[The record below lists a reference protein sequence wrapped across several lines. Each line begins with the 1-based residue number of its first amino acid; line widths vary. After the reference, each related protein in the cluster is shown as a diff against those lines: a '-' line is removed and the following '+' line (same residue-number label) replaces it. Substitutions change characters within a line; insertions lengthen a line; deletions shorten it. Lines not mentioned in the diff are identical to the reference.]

1 MRHWYLYI
9 TLLCLWSG
17 ASQAAKPIFEN
28 RTPVGFSPQ
37 DSTTRQDFVTGEE
50 ISIRVDLNQA
60 ATYEYPLIGHFY
72 TLEKSV
78 RRDGAA
84 SGTDG
89 MQVDIAMIDPVPF
102 GTNSN
107 LPEPGSDAAAVHP
120 VIHMAW
126 IEQTTGVPRD
136 DPANFPYFGGGLAGT
151 TPLYKVMYA
160 RSFDAG
166 ATFSSPVSVSGNVT
180 FHPLTILDDAFSTLD
195 LEVDSGGNPRVVY
208 AFVSTADRVRKKN
221 IYFSYSLDGGGQ
233 WESLVQVNDTETV
246 DITDNY
252 ACAFPRMAIDDR
264 DNIFIT
270 YVRGID
276 GAQEDVLLAKIDRD
290 FNVLPAGGTDPVS
303 TGGVRISV
311 TGNRQTGPDIAVGDG
326 DALHIVYFD
335 DATDRIE
342 HKRVATDTSWVDVSA
357 SGWNSDNPG
366 ALVASFDD
374 DDAGATR
381 ALETSADYFF
391 PTVVVNRQ
399 YLPDRIY
406 AVFKYGGGTPPV
418 EGIYLNQYDDDGT
431 TGTSAG
437 WGTAS
442 SVWSTAPSP
451 VFSDGGSYNI
461 ELDWQITERV
471 AATVDDRLDDRGD
484 LHIAF
489 TAGYSGGGE
498 HDIYYARYN
507 GSSWTLPEKVADD
520 DSDAT
525 TEDGIL
531 AADTFLLSPALV
543 QHPDRNNLFL
553 AFAGG
558 SGEGFGVNGGIDVD
572 HHAYFKV
579 LGRDITYEDESVPAG
594 GYQYTLNYTPVNP
607 HDAASEVADN
617 PVYVHVA
624 DPTSGGGLGAR
635 ADSSDGFLSGDWE
648 IMSAT
653 TLADQDKYF
662 EGLVNE
668 DTTSTNEWGDDGDKV
683 GLLIKLNVLGSDSS
697 TNLQLVT
704 ASSATGPS
712 VSVVTDPTKIAF
724 LSVGDFFILGADID
738 IVTAN
743 GAPVVSISE
752 PNGIDDTVNSE
763 ILLDPVN
770 PGYTI
775 HYSVNDADDDLG
787 GSLQVSLYA
796 YPTEMLKTV
805 QDIRIFAT
813 LIVDENDVI
822 SVNADGTGDL
832 TEGDETYT
840 WDDPPAA
847 LKSSGLFASILR
859 VHSGNY
865 YIYIVADDGKN
876 ESVFAISPGPVT
888 IRHSPLVRQIDPIMA
903 DTVDTGVRTGLK
915 ANPYDLDFTVVDYDS
930 DARVQL
936 FYSAVNGLTSVS
948 ATGNYPNQAFV
959 LGKSL
964 SGTRGTAIIDSTT
977 LSSRDTEYS
986 WDVTSPL
993 ISEGDYYLYAVTSD
1007 SISVSVGQSG
1017 TPLSVLHSPSFVF
1030 YEPAK
1035 DTQRSLDSGSQP
1047 FYAIQWQ
1054 KGRGD
1059 QDLDHNATIDLYFT
1073 TDDPAVTDHST
1084 DSGAASTSLTLDADT
1099 KVIVSGL
1106 TEDGDGKDDMYVWNL
1121 QTPLNP
1127 MPKSDRQV
1135 WLYAVVTDGVGN
1147 VTVARGGS
1155 LVILHNPYILLET
1168 RMPSINQGD
1177 ILRLEWED
1185 YMVDDGSG
1193 TDDAYIRLYASR
1205 SADQTT
1211 LQGLESSLIGSGSG
1225 QTYIINSSD
1234 GSTSGT
1240 IATIREDSSNAFNW
1254 DTWTSG
1260 LTLPEGSYSVYA
1272 GISADPTFADN
1283 STGRVSKASNPL
1295 VVGVG
1300 SGIVPHLSLSP
1311 SRIRPAV
1318 GDTLTFEVLVQSGGQ
1333 TAWSVNIVIDLNGM
1347 SLLALNTPTPF
1358 TDLDEVFS
1366 DKVAGVNSIASN
1378 VMRFTKTKV
1387 GGEVIGSLQEQKRL
1401 ASFQVRVETGFSG
1414 WKTLTFDAD
1423 ETALSFSGI
1432 ASALKKNNGLSTQS
1446 AQLQAVPRGRI
1457 LATVLLEGRSSPLG
1471 NGDHATLLDVHLRLP
1486 GSTIDVTDDRYRLT
1500 NDIWSTVDTVE
1511 VQTTS
1516 NGGLT
1521 LVSVPA
1527 GRYVLTVKDTSHL
1540 SGRTDTLVV
1549 RNGETIT
1556 LSSSQGFFA
1565 SDIRGD
1571 PSFLLD
1577 QDGRQLKAGDVTE
1590 DNEVDEDDVN
1600 TIDAAWGTNTGVAN
1614 FARADLNNDLR
1625 VGVEDLTVIS
1635 SNISNSTGF
1644 GAPPVYKRPTGV
1656 SNAQAGVEVL
1666 APGYSGEWR
1675 RGEEIELI
1683 FAARNLGDLAGYGFD
1698 LDYDPLE
1705 MELVG
1710 EELQI
1715 AALFRESPSGYFRR
1729 FERQA
1734 GRLSVA
1740 AARRGR
1746 EWAASGTGEL
1756 LRVRVRLQQDGFPQ
1770 SLEVRDGQLL
1780 SSRYESTPIR
1790 LLNDPRLLAL
1800 PREFALRQ
1808 NYPNPFNPSTTI
1820 PFSVPAAGAEI
1831 VPVSV
1836 DIFNALGQRVR
1847 LLLDGMVQPGYH
1859 RMLWDGRSGSGQPVA
1874 TGIYFYRVRVGEMVQ
1889 VRKMTLVK

>member
-1 MRHWYLYI
+1 MRRWHLYI
-9 TLLCLWSG
+9 VLLCLWSG
-17 ASQAAKPIFEN
+17 ASQAAKPTFEN

-37 DSTTRQDFVTGEE
+37 DSTTRQDFVAGKE
-50 ISIRVDLNQA
+50 ISVRVDLNQA
-60 ATYEYPLIGHFY
+60 ATYEYPLIGHFHN
-72 TLEKSV
+72 LEKSV
-78 RRDGAA
+78 RRDAA
-84 SGTDG
+84 ANSTDG
-89 MQVDIAMIDPVPF
+89 MQVDIAMVDPVPF

-107 LPEPGSDAAAVHP
+107 LPEPGSEAAAVHP

-126 IEQTTGVPRD
+126 IEETTSVPRAGS
-136 DPANFPYFGGGLAGT
+136 PLTHPYSNGA
-151 TPLYKVMYA
+151 TPVYRVMYT

-180 FHPLTILDDAFSTLD
+180 YHLLTVLDDAFSTLD
-195 LEVDSGGNPRVVY
+195 LEIDSGGDPRVTY
-208 AFVSTADRVRKKN
+208 AFISTADKARKKN
-221 IYFSYSLDGGGQ
+221 VYFSYSLDGGGQ
-233 WESLVQVNDTETV
+233 WESPVQVNDTQTV
-246 DITDNY
+246 LANENFT
-252 ACAFPRMAIDDR
+252 CAFPRMAIDDR
-264 DNIFIT
+264 GNIFIT

-276 GAQEDVLLAKIDRD
+276 GAQEDVMLAKIGRS
-290 FNVLPAGGTDPVS
+290 FNVLPVGGTAPVG

-311 TGNRQTGPDIAVGDG
+311 DGTRQTGPDIAVGDG

-335 DATDRIE
+335 DATNRIE
-342 HKRVATDTSWVDVSA
+342 HKRVATDTSWVDVSS
-357 SGWNSDNPG
+357 SGWDSGNPG

-374 DDAGATR
+374 DDVVGAR
-381 ALETSADYFF
+381 ALETPADYFF
-391 PTVVVNRQ
+391 PTVVVNRN

-431 TGTSAG
+431 KGTSAG

-471 AATVDDRLDDRGD
+471 AVTVDDRLDDRGD

-498 HDIYYARYN
+498 HDIYYARFN

-520 DSDAT
+520 DSDAA

-543 QHPDRNNLFL
+543 QHPDRDNLFL

-558 SGEGFGVNGGIDVD
+558 TGEGFGVNGGINVD

-579 LGRDITYEDESVPAG
+579 LGRDITYEDESVPTG

-607 HDAASEVADN
+607 HNEVGEVADN

-624 DPTSGGGLGAR
+624 DPTNGGGLGAR
-635 ADSSDGFLSGDWE
+635 ADSSDGFLTGDWE

-668 DTTSTNEWGDDGDKV
+668 DTTSTNEWGDDGDKI

-712 VSVVTDPTKIAF
+712 VSVANDPTRITF

-738 IVTAN
+738 IVATN
-743 GAPVVSISE
+743 SAPTVSISE
-752 PNGIDDTVNSE
+752 PNGTGDTANTE
-763 ILLDPVN
+763 
-770 PGYTI
+770 YTI
-775 HYSVNDADDDLG
+775 EYTVTDNDAGDDLG
-787 GSLQVSLYA
+787 GSLQVALYA
-796 YPTEMLKTV
+796 YPTALLKTV

-813 LIVDENDVI
+813 LIVDENDVV
-822 SVNADGTGDL
+822 SVNANGTGDL
-832 TEGDETYT
+832 TEGTNQNYT

-859 VHSGNY
+859 VHSDNY

-876 ESVFAISPGPVT
+876 KPVFAVSSGPVT
-888 IRHSPLVRQIDPIMA
+888 LRHSPLVRQIDPIVA
-903 DTVDTGVRTGLK
+903 ETVDTGVRTGLQ
-915 ANPYDLDFTVVDYDS
+915 ANPYDLDFSVVDYDS

-936 FYSAVNGLTSVS
+936 FYSAANGLTSVS

-964 SGTRGTAIIDSTT
+964 AGTRGTAITASTT

-993 ISEGDYYLYAVTSD
+993 IAEGSYYLYAVASD
-1007 SISVSVGQSG
+1007 SISAGVGVSG
-1017 TPLSVLHSPSFVF
+1017 TSLTVRHSPSFVF

-1035 DTQRSLDSGSQP
+1035 DTQRRIDSGSQP

-1054 KGRGD
+1054 KGPGD

-1084 DSGAASTSLTLDADT
+1084 DSGAASNSLTLDGDT
-1099 KVIVSGL
+1099 KLIVNGL

-1121 QTPLNP
+1121 QNP
-1127 MPKSDRQV
+1127 PPASNMPKSDRQV
-1135 WLYAVVTDGVGN
+1135 WLYAVITDGAN
-1147 VTVARGGS
+1147 ITVARGGS
-1155 LVILHNPYILLET
+1155 LVIVHNPYILLET
-1168 RMPSINQGD
+1168 RMPSANQGD

-1225 QTYIINSSD
+1225 ETYIINSSD
-1234 GSTSGT
+1234 GTTSGS
-1240 IATIREDSSNAFNW
+1240 IATIREDSSNVFNW
-1254 DTWTSG
+1254 DTWTSN
-1260 LTLPEGSYSVYA
+1260 LTLPEGTYSVYA

-1283 STGRVSKASNPL
+1283 TSGRVSRASNSL
-1295 VVGVG
+1295 VVEVG
-1300 SGIVPHLSLSP
+1300 SGIVPYLSLSP
-1311 SRIRPAV
+1311 SRMQPAV

-1333 TAWSVNIVIDLNGM
+1333 MAEQVNIVIDLNDM
-1347 SLLALNTPTPF
+1347 SLLALNTPNPF
-1358 TDLDEVFS
+1358 TDLNEVFNGE
-1366 DKVAGVNSIASN
+1366 VAGVNSIASN
-1378 VMRFTKTKV
+1378 VLRFTKTKI
-1387 GGEVIGSLQEQKRL
+1387 GGEMIGSLQEQKRL

-1414 WKTLTFDAD
+1414 WKTLTFDTD
-1423 ETALSFSGI
+1423 ETALSFVGI
-1432 ASALKKNNGLSTQS
+1432 SSALKKNNGLSTQS
-1446 AQLQAVPRGRI
+1446 AQLQAVARGRI

-1486 GSTIDVTDDRYRLT
+1486 GSTIDVTDDRYRVT
-1500 NDIWSTVDTVE
+1500 NDALSTVDTVE

-1516 NGGLT
+1516 DGGLT

-1549 RNGETIT
+1549 RNGETINLMT
-1556 LSSSQGFFA
+1556 SQGFFA

-1571 PSFLLD
+1571 PSFSLE
-1577 QDGRQLKAGDVTE
+1577 QGGHRLKAGDVTE
-1590 DNEVDEDDVN
+1590 DNEIDEDDVN

-1614 FARADLNNDLR
+1614 FAQADLNNDFR

-1644 GAPPVYKRPTGV
+1644 GAPPVYKRATGV
-1656 SNAQAGVEVL
+1656 SNAQAGVELL

-1675 RGEEIELI
+1675 RGEEVELV
-1683 FAARNLGDLAGYGFD
+1683 FAARDLGDLAGYGFD
-1698 LDYDPLE
+1698 LGYDPLE
-1705 MELVG
+1705 MELAD

-1715 AALFRESPSGYFRR
+1715 AALFKESPTGYFGRVKH
-1729 FERQA
+1729 QA

-1746 EWAASGTGEL
+1746 EWSASGTGEL
-1756 LRVRVRLQQDGFPQ
+1756 LRVRVRLQQDGFPP
-1770 SLEVRDGQLL
+1770 SLEVRNGQLL
-1780 SSRYESTPIR
+1780 SSRYESTVIQ
-1790 LLNDPRLLAL
+1790 LLNDPHLLAL
-1800 PREFALRQ
+1800 PQEFALRQ

-1820 PFSVPAAGAEI
+1820 PFSVPAAEVGTL
-1831 VPVSV
+1831 PVSV

-1847 LLLDGMVQPGYH
+1847 LLLDGAVQPGYH
-1859 RMLWDGRSGSGQPVA
+1859 RAVWDGRSGSGQPLA